1 MMNNMNFMQYTTN
14 YISGVM
20 SLRNPQ
26 EKSLKILEDIMN
38 ATNLVDNRNI
48 EETLK
53 IIHDKYSICTD
64 FERDF
69 ISLTF
74 ALATGVGKTRLMGA
88 FITYLYTNYGIKN
101 FLIVAPGTTI
111 YEKLKVDLGNPDS
124 PKYVFKGLGCFSNP
138 PKVIANDD
146 YANKNISLFESE
158 VHIYVYNIGKFDK
171 DNTKM
176 KSFNEY
182 LGMSFY
188 DKLANMEDLVIIMDE
203 SHHYRADKGME
214 TLNKLKP
221 VLGLELT
228 STF

>member
-1 MMNNMNFMQYTTN
+1 MNNMNFMKYTTN

-20 SLRNPQ
+20 SLRTPQ

-38 ATNLVDNRNI
+38 DTNLINNKNI
-48 EETLK
+48 KEVLNV
-53 IIHDKYSICTD
+53 IHKKYPICTD

-74 ALATGVGKTRLMGA
+74 ALATGVGKTRLIGA

-146 YANKNISLFESE
+146 YANKNISLF
-158 VHIYVYNIGKFDK
+158 
-171 DNTKM
+171 
-176 KSFNEY
+176 
-182 LGMSFY
+182 
-188 DKLANMEDLVIIMDE
+188 VIFI
-203 SHHYRADKGME
+203 
-214 TLNKLKP
+214 
-221 VLGLELT
+221 
-228 STF
+228 